1 MLVLEFKNVVDLPK
15 KLRPRQANFP
25 EVVSQYFVY
34 RILKNKLLKSVNLN
48 VTSSS
53 ADLLINSDIV
63 EVKAGVAGPSTLTI
77 PKKWDSIKY
86 FYFLDCSNWQ
96 SSGIAYL
103 YEIDWDR
110 LKDELKVKHDSPT
123 DKKRRI
129 KYSFFDSPYRTL
141 VWSGA
146 FDDICKDT

>member
-77 PKKWDSIKY
+77 PKK
-86 FYFLDCSNWQ
+86 
-96 SSGIAYL
+96 
-103 YEIDWDR
+103 
-110 LKDELKVKHDSPT
+110 
-123 DKKRRI
+123 
-129 KYSFFDSPYRTL
+129 
-141 VWSGA
+141 
-146 FDDICKDT
+146 